1 MNIQVRKNT
10 GNEFPTRYNLRRG
23 LSAIELMVTICLVVI
38 IAAVVG
44 VFLVKLLRIQEQE
57 REEAYIREKLADI
70 CAIYA
75 DYISVGSSF
84 HININSNSVDPI
96 LLIKYRQEAGGVSLE
111 TGRVSRVAY
120 LTAKVNTKCED
131 EIGAMKLDIFS
142 RDPEGVT
149 KRHSDSMNGN
159 ASLIPLLGNVV
170 SCTITPLN
178 NNWIEDG
185 TNEDGTNSYKKT
197 DAALGLLSVTAK
209 YEIENDDG
217 ELETKTVTAER
228 VVRLW
233 NRE

>member
-1 MNIQVRKNT
+1 MFRVVAMNIQVRKNT
-10 GNEFPTRYNLRRG
+10 GNEFPARYNLRRG

-75 DYISVGSSF
+75 DYMSVGSSF
-84 HININSNSVDPI
+84 HINTNSVDPI

-120 LTAKVNTKCED
+120 LTAKVNTKRED

-178 NNWIEDG
+178 NDWSQ
-185 TNEDGTNSYKKT
+185 DGTNSYKKT
-197 DAALGLLSVTAK
+197 DAALGLLSVSAK
-209 YEIENDDG
+209 YEIENEHG
-217 ELETKTVTAER
+217 ELAVKTATVER

>member
-1 MNIQVRKNT
+1 MFRVVAMNIQVRKNT
-10 GNEFPTRYNLRRG
+10 GNEFPARYNLRRG

-75 DYISVGSSF
+75 DYMSVGSSF
-84 HININSNSVDPI
+84 HINTNSVDPI

-120 LTAKVNTKCED
+120 LTAKVNTKRED

-149 KRHSDSMNGN
+149 KRHSDSMSGN

-178 NNWIEDG
+178 NDWIQ
-185 TNEDGTNSYKKT
+185 DGTNSYDKT
-197 DAALGLLSVTAK
+197 DAALGLLSVSAK
-209 YEIENDDG
+209 YEIENEHG
-217 ELETKTVTAER
+217 ELAVKTATVER

-233 NRE
+233 NQE

>member
-75 DYISVGSSF
+75 DYMSVGSSF
-84 HININSNSVDPI
+84 HINTNSVDPI

-120 LTAKVNTKCED
+120 LTAKVNTKSED

-149 KRHSDSMNGN
+149 KRHSDSLNGN

-170 SCTITPLN
+170 SCTITPLKN
-178 NNWIEDG
+178 HW
-185 TNEDGTNSYKKT
+185 TNSNEKT
-197 DAALGLLSVTAK
+197 DAALGLLSVSAK
-209 YEIENDDG
+209 YEIENEHG
-217 ELETKTVTAER
+217 ELAVKTATVER